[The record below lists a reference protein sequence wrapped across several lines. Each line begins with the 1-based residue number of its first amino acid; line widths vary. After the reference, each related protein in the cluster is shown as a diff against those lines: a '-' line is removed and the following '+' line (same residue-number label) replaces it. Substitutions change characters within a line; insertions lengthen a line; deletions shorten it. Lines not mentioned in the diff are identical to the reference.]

1 MTQATATSTLITGV
15 KMRLLL
21 SSEGR
26 VGLQFRCLCLTW
38 GGVWSLSSLWPKPS
52 SGTVIP
58 EGDSAGSE
66 FLSVQERKKSF
77 PATPLG
83 SVTEALQIKLMK
95 DKLTGEK
102 AYYLHIWRPS
112 QKRS

>member
-1 MTQATATSTLITGV
+1 
-15 KMRLLL
+15 MRLLL
-21 SSEGR
+21 SSEGH
-26 VGLQFRCLCLTW
+26 VGLQFTCLRLTW

-66 FLSVQERKKSF
+66 FLYVQERISF
-77 PATPLG
+77 LATPLG
-83 SVTEALQIKLMK
+83 SMTEALQIKLMK

-102 AYYLHIWRPS
+102 AYYLHIWWPS
-112 QKRS
+112 QKRSQNPKTWLDLGASVPF